1 MEAYLKIVN
10 YEKNFVIY
18 FSIFF
23 VGCKKE
29 GVYNP
34 NKKIKRI
41 YYEYGL
47 NTGTKT
53 LSQEWTWEKDKL
65 VKIKHSFYTEILSYD
80 NKNRLIKIQ
89 DFDFNDRYEIIY
101 DKKLISKIEYYI
113 GNSLCQTMN
122 FKYDKDKIIEITIK
136 NIDNNK
142 MLENK
147 SIKPDSFI
155 STILP
160 FKIPD
165 KAMRTKSAISS
176 TYFLT
181 FEYDGDNISKTKYID
196 DDNQV
201 LEYTQENYDNK
212 LNPFYNSRFL
222 SNGLGIG
229 FSKNNVGKATTI
241 TSDNDVKT
249 IEFEYVYDG
258 KFPTE
263 VIEKE
268 LSSATNEFSI
278 NKTYYEYQ

>member
-1 MEAYLKIVN
+1 
-10 YEKNFVIY
+10 
-18 FSIFF
+18 
-23 VGCKKE
+23 
-29 GVYNP
+29 
-34 NKKIKRI
+34 
-41 YYEYGL
+41 
-47 NTGTKT
+47 
-53 LSQEWTWEKDKL
+53 
-65 VKIKHSFYTEILSYD
+65 
-80 NKNRLIKIQ
+80 
-89 DFDFNDRYEIIY
+89 
-101 DKKLISKIEYYI
+101 
-113 GNSLCQTMN
+113 MN

-229 FSKNNVGKATTI
+229 FSKNNVGKITTTTI
-241 TSDNDVKT
+241 GNTVRT
-249 IEFEYVYDG
+249 TEFEYVYDG
-258 KFPTE
+258 KFP
-263 VIEKE
+263 IEIIE
-268 LSSATNEFSI
+268 RTTYSGSDLI
-278 NKTYYEYQ
+278 WIYKTYYEYQ

>member
-29 GVYNP
+29 GVYIP

-101 DKKLISKIEYYI
+101 DKKLISKIELYI
-113 GNSLCQTMN
+113 DNELYQIMN
-122 FKYDKDKIIEITIK
+122 FKYDKNKIVEVSVIEI
-136 NIDNNK
+136 DNSKILVSKSNK
-142 MLENK
+142 PQ
-147 SIKPDSFI
+147 SYI
-155 STILP
+155 SKILP
-160 FKIPD
+160 YEIPENT
-165 KAMRTKSAISS
+165 MRTKAASLSYI
-176 TYFLT
+176 YT
-181 FEYDGDNISKTKYID
+181 FEYDGDNLSKVKYID
-196 DDNQV
+196 DDNRV
-201 LEYTQENYDNK
+201 REYNYENYDK
-212 LNPFYNSRFL
+212 YKNPFYSSRFI
-222 SNGLGIG
+222 SNNIESG
-229 FSKNNVGKATTI
+229 FSKNNVGKITTTTI
-241 TSDNDVKT
+241 GNTVRT
-249 IEFEYVYDG
+249 TEFEYVYDG
-258 KFPTE
+258 KFP
-263 VIEKE
+263 IEIIE
-268 LSSATNEFSI
+268 RTTYSGSDLI
-278 NKTYYEYQ
+278 WIYKTYYEYQ

>member
-1 MEAYLKIVN
+1 MRKILL
-10 YEKNFVIY
+10 FTLA
-18 FSIFF
+18 FSILF

-122 FKYDKDKIIEITIK
+122 FKYDKDKIVEITIVD
-136 NIDNNK
+136 IDNNK
-142 MLENK
+142 MIA
-147 SIKPDSFI
+147 SRSTKPDSFI

-160 FKIPD
+160 FEIPENS
-165 KAMRTKSAISS
+165 MRTKSAISS
-176 TYFLT
+176 TYIIT
-181 FEYDGDNISKTKYID
+181 YEYDGDNISKTKYID

-201 LEYTQENYDNK
+201 HEYTQENYDNK

-222 SNGLGIG
+222 SNGIGIG

-241 TSDNDVKT
+241 ASNNDVKT

-268 LSSATNEFSI
+268 SSSATNEFSI